1 MKKIIASILLLTI
14 LLLTSCSEDTASTK
28 IGNISLLTE
37 EGEAAFCIV
46 TPENKT
52 IKESQAGSDLRFSL
66 IASTGA
72 RFAVTSDKL
81 KSSETL
87 ESVALE
93 KEILIGATN
102 RQESIETLE
111 ELDDNE
117 YAIRVVGE
125 KIVIVGSNDVM
136 TYKAMQL
143 FLDMVT
149 EANGFALPKSTNIKE
164 KVEYTPRLIAL
175 TNQGNSRLEV
185 YDISESTLDKS
196 SLVWEYRLP
205 HENIAGAKLRHSE
218 TYGDVALA
226 VCGSS
231 SGYMISYP
239 EGKLLWSTDSAA
251 NNPHSIELMPNGV
264 IAIASSDGD
273 EVRFFTSS
281 GEKPVAAK
289 SLENAHGVLWDEKN
303 QVLWAVGGNV
313 LAAYKVVL
321 NADGSV
327 SVTED
332 ANRCITIPDHSAH
345 DLAPVYGNADEL
357 WITCDSKVFRFNKTS
372 RKFYTDYPGNGIL
385 NSAYVQGIGSFDDGS
400 IVFIR
405 ADGEYRH
412 WTGSSIVFLK
422 YSEGVMHSEV
432 LKSPTGHFYKVRVWD
447 SRYQ

>member
-1 MKKIIASILLLTI
+1 MKYIIASILLLTI

-46 TPENKT
+46 TPYNKNL
-52 IKESQAGSDLRFSL
+52 KESYAGSDLRLSL

-72 RFAVTSDKL
+72 RFTVKSDKL

-93 KEILIGATN
+93 MEILIGATN
-102 RQESIETLE
+102 RKESIEALE
-111 ELDDNE
+111 GLGDNE
-117 YAIRVVGE
+117 YVIQVVGE
-125 KIVIVGSNDVM
+125 KIVIVGSDGVM
-136 TYKAMQL
+136 TYKAMQR

-149 EANGFALPKSTNIKE
+149 EENGFALPKSTNIRE

-175 TNQGNSRLEV
+175 TNQGSSQLEV
-185 YDISESTLDKS
+185 YDISDSTLDKS
-196 SLVWEYRLP
+196 ALVWAYKLP
-205 HENIAGAKLRHSE
+205 YENIAGAKLRYSK

-239 EGKLLWSTDSAA
+239 EGKLLWSTNSAA

-264 IAIASSDGD
+264 IAIASSNGN
-273 EVRFFTSS
+273 EVRFFTAS

-332 ANRCITIPDHSAH
+332 ADRCITMPGSGAH

-357 WITCDSKVFRFNKTS
+357 WITCSSKVFRFNKKS
-372 RKFYTDYPGNGIL
+372 RKFYTDYPGNGTL
-385 NSAYVQGIGSFDDGS
+385 NSAFVQGIGSFDDGS
-400 IVFIR
+400 IVFINP
-405 ADGEYRH
+405 DGEYRH
-412 WTGSSIVFLK
+412 WTSSSIVYLK
-422 YSEGVMHSEV
+422 YSDGVMVSEV